1 MRSELRYT
9 LLSDGS
15 SDAALMPILDW
26 LLIENGIRKPIQSQ
40 WADLRRLRQPPKELS
55 DRIRVALEFYPC
67 DLLFIHRDAEKASY
81 AERAGEIH
89 GALTKVAELHLPPN
103 VYVIPIRMTE
113 AWLLFD
119 EAAIRFAAGNRSGQ
133 NALHLPDV
141 HTLESLPDPKAEL
154 YGLIR
159 EASNLQGR
167 RLKRL
172 NPGDRVRRITTYV
185 NNFAPLRELDAFRT
199 LETDIAE
206 FVRVYVS
213 KHQEEEK

>member
-26 LLIENGIRKPIQSQ
+26 LLIENGVSEPIQSQ

-67 DLLFIHRDAEKASY
+67 DLLFIHRDAEKFGY
-81 AERAGEIH
+81 AERADEIRN
-89 GALTKVAELHLPPN
+89 ALTKLAEVHLPPN
-103 VYVIPIRMTE
+103 VYVIPVRMTE

-119 EAAIRFAAGNRSGQ
+119 ESAIRFAAGNRSGQ

-141 HTLESLPDPKAEL
+141 HALESLPDPKADL
-154 YGLIR
+154 YSLIR
-159 EASNLQGR
+159 EASNMQGR

-172 NPGDRVRRITTYV
+172 NPGERVRRITTYT
-185 NNFAPLRELDAFRT
+185 NNFAPLRTLDAFRN
-199 LETDIAE
+199 LEADIAK
-206 FVRVYVS
+206 FVRIHVS
-213 KHQEEEK
+213 SNREEEK

>member
-1 MRSELRYT
+1 MRAELRYT

-26 LLIENGIRKPIQSQ
+26 LLIENGVSEPIQKQ

-55 DRIRVALEFYPC
+55 ERIRVALEFYPC
-67 DLLFIHRDAEKASY
+67 DLLFIHRDAEKLSY
-81 AERAGEIH
+81 VERAGEIRT
-89 GALTKVAELHLPPN
+89 ALAKIVEDHPPPH
-103 VYVIPIRMTE
+103 VYVIPVRMTE

-119 EAAIRFAAGNRSGQ
+119 ESAIRFAAGNRSGQ

-141 HTLESLPDPKAEL
+141 NTLESLPDPKADL
-154 YGLIR
+154 YSLIR

-172 NPGDRVRRITTYV
+172 NPGERVQRITTHV
-185 NNFAPLRELDAFRT
+185 NNFAPLRALDAFRN
-199 LETDIAE
+199 LEADIAE

-213 KHQEEEK
+213 KNQEG

>member
-1 MRSELRYT
+1 MKSELRYT
-9 LLSDGS
+9 LLSDAS

-26 LLIENGIRKPIQSQ
+26 LLIENGVSEPIQSQ

-55 DRIRVALEFYPC
+55 ERIRVALQFYPC
-67 DLLFIHRDAEKASY
+67 DLLFIHRDAERLSY
-81 AERAGEIH
+81 MERAGEIRN
-89 GALTKVAELHLPPN
+89 ALAKIVDDHLPPN
-103 VYVIPIRMTE
+103 VYVIPVRMTE

-119 EAAIRFAAGNRSGQ
+119 ESAIRFAAGNRSGQ

-141 HTLESLPDPKAEL
+141 DILESLPDPKAEL

-172 NPGDRVRRITTYV
+172 NPGERVRRITTYV
-185 NNFAPLRELDAFRT
+185 NNFAPLRELDAFRN
-199 LETDIAE
+199 LETDVAE

-213 KHQEEEK
+213 RHQEEGK

>member
-26 LLIENGIRKPIQSQ
+26 LLIENGVDEPIQSQ

-55 DRIRVALEFYPC
+55 ERIRIALELFPC
-67 DLLFIHRDAEKASY
+67 DLLFIHRDAEKFSY
-81 AERAGEIH
+81 AERASEIRH
-89 GALTKVAELHLPPN
+89 ALAIIAEHHLPPN
-103 VYVIPIRMTE
+103 VYVIPVRMTE

-119 EAAIRFAAGNRSGQ
+119 ESAIRFAAGNRNGQ
-133 NALHLPDV
+133 NPLLLPDV
-141 HTLESLPDPKAEL
+141 KTLESLSDPKAEL
-154 YGLIR
+154 YRLIR

-172 NPGDRVRRITTYV
+172 DPGERVRRITTHV
-185 NNFAPLRELDAFRT
+185 DNFSSLRSLDAFRN
-199 LETDIAE
+199 LEADVAK
-206 FVRVYVS
+206 FVAAYDSRNR
-213 KHQEEEK
+213 EKNK

>member
-1 MRSELRYT
+1 MRAELRYT

-26 LLIENGIRKPIQSQ
+26 LLIENGVSEPIQSQ

-55 DRIRVALEFYPC
+55 ERIRVALQFYPC
-67 DLLFIHRDAEKASY
+67 DLLFIHRDAERLSY
-81 AERAGEIH
+81 ADRAGEIRT
-89 GALTKVAELHLPPN
+89 ALAKIVKDHPPPN
-103 VYVIPIRMTE
+103 VYVIPVRMTE

-119 EAAIRFAAGNRSGQ
+119 ESAIRFAAGNRSGQ

-141 HTLESLPDPKAEL
+141 NTLESLPDPKADL
-154 YGLIR
+154 YSLIR

-172 NPGDRVRRITTYV
+172 NPGERVQRITTYV
-185 NNFAPLRELDAFRT
+185 NNFAPLRALDAFCH
-199 LETDIAE
+199 LEADIAE

-213 KHQEEEK
+213 KNQEG

>member
-26 LLIENGIRKPIQSQ
+26 LLIEHGVNKPIQSQ
-40 WADLRRLRQPPKELS
+40 WADLRRLRQPPDELS

-81 AERAGEIH
+81 AERAGEIRN
-89 GALTKVAELHLPPN
+89 ALTKIAEGDLPPN
-103 VYVIPIRMTE
+103 VYVIPVRMTE
-113 AWLLFD
+113 ALLLFD
-119 EAAIRFAAGNRSGQ
+119 ESAIRFAAGNRNGQ
-133 NALHLPDV
+133 NALHLPDAKA
-141 HTLESLPDPKAEL
+141 LESLNDPKAEL
-154 YGLIR
+154 YNLIR

-172 NPGDRVRRITTYV
+172 NPGERVRRITTYV
-185 NNFAPLRELDAFRT
+185 NNFSPLRSLDAFRN

-206 FVRVYVS
+206 FARVYFS
-213 KHQEEEK
+213 RYQERET